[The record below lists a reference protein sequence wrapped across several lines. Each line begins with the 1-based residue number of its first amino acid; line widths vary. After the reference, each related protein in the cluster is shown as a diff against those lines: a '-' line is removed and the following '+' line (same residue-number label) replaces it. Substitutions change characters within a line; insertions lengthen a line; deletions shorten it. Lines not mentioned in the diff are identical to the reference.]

1 MQLYACLAKSEPK
14 VRKIAHKNAL
24 GCKLERQYER
34 KPVSINRPGLLGQI
48 VEWVCKYILE
58 RRGNIAARPV
68 SFPNAIWRTQ
78 KKAAAKAA
86 DLSQTHM
93 YVRKRGELLTSARRE
108 ALAAIDGTI
117 LAGLKGHAGFFAAA
131 GANGGEHL
139 ALATA
144 AVLAGVAAGFAALRL
159 IFEAT
164 AGIEL
169 LLTSGEHE
177 LLAAFFAY

>member
-1 MQLYACLAKSEPK
+1 M
-14 VRKIAHKNAL
+14 
-24 GCKLERQYER
+24 
-34 KPVSINRPGLLGQI
+34 SINRPGLLGQI

-108 ALAAIDGTI
+108 ALAAINGTVVLGNKGNASRAAALSAHGLI
-117 LAGLKGHAGFFAAA
+117 HFARAIIARATAGLAGLAAFLAAKRLVLEALLRVEFLLTGSENELFAAIL
-131 GANGGEHL
+131 ANQ
-139 ALATA
+139 
-144 AVLAGVAAGFAALRL
+144 RL
-159 IFEAT
+159 VFVHWIFPP
-164 AGIEL
+164 L
-169 LLTSGEHE
+169 SK
-177 LLAAFFAY
+177 